1 MQYCFGKDVKVME
14 NQIDWA
20 QVISIMGR
28 GFGAVCVIMVMLA
41 LVTAFM
47 GKILTRLE
55 KPKEEQNG
63 VS

>member
-1 MQYCFGKDVKVME
+1 ME

-20 QVISIMGR
+20 QVIRIMGT

-41 LVTAFM
+41 LVTTLM
-47 GKILTRLE
+47 GKIVARLE